1 MDPDESDYEC
11 ADNCDQ
17 QSETQDDLNH
27 SEQPLDE
34 HSDYCLDGEN
44 CYYLPE
50 SDLEKEEVKLSIIRI
65 G

>member
-1 MDPDESDYEC
+1 MDPEESDYEC

-34 HSDYCLDGEN
+34 QSDYCLDGEN
-44 CYYLPE
+44 CYYLTE
-50 SDLEKEEVKLSIIRI
+50 SDLEKEEVKLIIIRL